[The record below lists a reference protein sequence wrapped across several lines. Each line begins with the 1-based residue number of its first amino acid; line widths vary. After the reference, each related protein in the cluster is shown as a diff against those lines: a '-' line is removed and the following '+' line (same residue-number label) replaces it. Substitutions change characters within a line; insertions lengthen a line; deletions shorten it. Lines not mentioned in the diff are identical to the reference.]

1 MHMACS
7 NMIFISKQLVGC
19 LLAFSLACLGTTAQA
34 AECNGLKV
42 ATGPAGKGYARL
54 FADMQQVCGRTV
66 AMCELPT
73 SGGLDNLHAMSANE
87 ADIGFAQVDTWADMQ
102 MSNENIAGLQAVLS
116 LNFNYLHVVVAANG
130 FAVAG
135 ESRFG
140 GLLRGKPQYVLM
152 ERFSSLRGQRVAVV
166 GSTALLGRKLE
177 QRLRYGLHF
186 VDVETDDQAFQLV
199 TSGKVAAAL
208 TVSGWPSGTVGALKP
223 DDRLSLAPFDAP
235 SDAPYVVRPV
245 SYRGLGVYNTN
256 MLAAPNVLL
265 SRPFKGAKASQV
277 AALKACV
284 ASHMLELQEDSYSP
298 GWKEI
303 KSLDKTWGI
312 PPFKGAVAPAKT
324 DRKK

>member
-1 MHMACS
+1 
-7 NMIFISKQLVGC
+7 
-19 LLAFSLACLGTTAQA
+19 
-34 AECNGLKV
+34 
-42 ATGPAGKGYARL
+42 
-54 FADMQQVCGRTV
+54 
-66 AMCELPT
+66 MCELPT

-186 VDVETDDQAFQLV
+186 VDVETDDQAFQQGLRTR
-199 TSGKVAAAL
+199 TSYGFEPKH
-208 TVSGWPSGTVGALKP
+208 P
-223 DDRLSLAPFDAP
+223 DAFFVRPCGSLALHAQ
-235 SDAPYVVRPV
+235 AH
-245 SYRGLGVYNTN
+245 
-256 MLAAPNVLL
+256 LAV
-265 SRPFKGAKASQV
+265 F
-277 AALKACV
+277 
-284 ASHMLELQEDSYSP
+284 SHR
-298 GWKEI
+298 
-303 KSLDKTWGI
+303 
-312 PPFKGAVAPAKT
+312 
-324 DRKK
+324 DRSHQIQHHLFQ